1 MIHQIDN
8 QLNQARSK
16 LVQIFRY
23 VQAFNHLQNPIKQ
36 DIQEQPWVLW
46 LHNLP
51 SHPCIRCGIATGT
64 NTSMDPPLD
73 QCAKDQQRDA
83 MAASHDD
90 FILKVKRPKLT
101 DCPVPPKEV
110 EPWLQKGW
118 QNVDGEVVL
127 DPKRSSLFDED
138 PRRLPLLKKWIE
150 DRKQWV
156 IAESPARKAMQI
168 FDQLYTL
175 RAQLEREAEQ
185 VELMLGNEIID
196 WYPQEN
202 TSGIHHPLL
211 LLRLQLDFNA
221 QIPEFTLS
229 ATEHPPEFYTS
240 LLLSLPEINAMSVGQ
255 CRQEFEQ
262 ENIHPLGDA
271 DTTQFLQRLVYQLS
285 PRGEFSD
292 QPISHIDKRFPL
304 ITRDPVLFLR
314 NRALGYNTALE
325 TILESLSQ
333 QKDLPYSLLSLTGIN
348 TGENQRQNSSNPPS
362 RWSSLN
368 GEDEYILFSK
378 PANAEQLE
386 IAQRLEQYG
395 AVLVQGPPGTGKT
408 HTIANLL
415 GHLLAQGKS
424 VLVTSHTS
432 KALKVLREKVVEP
445 LQPLCVSIL
454 EDDSRKQ
461 MERAI
466 DTITERLSFTN
477 ADAFEQQAARLT
489 QQRID
494 TITELQTTRRQLKE
508 ARYSE
513 YQEIVLDGRTYSP
526 SEAARFVA
534 QNSASLNWIPAPIIL
549 EMPLLLSMKEL
560 THLYHTNATVTLTDE
575 REMAVGLPDPQ
586 RLPSPTDFEQ
596 WTIKRDHLLK
606 ENLHFRPD
614 LWVRVPGNLS
624 PETLKQLHSRLIQ
637 ALEPLKETSNDRD
650 WRLAAIAAG
659 RDGGPSRQI
668 WDDLIAKIE
677 GVNKLALQAQ
687 PLLLEY
693 DPFLPEQCFSTQT
706 EQVLKEMIQ
715 HIDRNGRIKGLNL
728 FMHRE
733 WKGLIEQAKVKGQRP
748 ELREHFVALLMQIQ
762 LSTARKDLAGRWQRQ
777 MTMLGAPSVTALGPE
792 PERVCQQYVYQLQ
805 QCLSWFPAIWSPLE
819 EELKQAGLQWDTVL
833 AGMPINLAEHGNL
846 LRLCDAV
853 QAKLPSILA
862 AEISR
867 RTYEANEAMFITLL
881 RLLDLNNSTTEIV
894 QRLRHAT
901 QNYDAQAYR
910 EVFEH
915 LTDLYARQSELHLR
929 HTLLTKLE
937 QCAPGWAAEIR
948 NREGKHGKP
957 ELPGNPQDAWHWLQL
972 QNILDRRTRISLEA
986 LQERCVQL
994 SDAIQRITAEL
1005 VEKKAWAAQVRRTT
1019 MEQRQ
1024 ALQGWK
1030 EIMRKIGKGTGK
1042 RAAQLL
1048 AEARRLMPIC
1058 QTAVPVWIMPLNR
1071 VVQNFDPRRNRFDVV
1086 IIDEASQADIKA
1098 LAAVY
1103 MAEQIVVVG
1112 DDEQVTPIDVGQK
1125 LEQIDKLIDEHLQGI
1140 PLAKIYDG
1148 RLSIYALAKT
1158 TFEPVCL
1165 REHFRCVSPIIQ
1177 FSNALSYDGKIKP
1190 LRDDSE
1196 VKRRPATVAYRV
1208 EALET
1213 EGDVNEEEAQTIAS
1227 LLIAASEQPE
1237 YQDATFGVIS
1247 MLRDKQALRID
1258 SLLRQYLSIAEYT
1271 RHQVLCGTPAHFQGD
1286 ERDVIFLSMVDTPKG
1301 NGPLS
1306 LRNEDAVEYMYK
1318 KRFNVAASRARDQ
1331 LWVVYSLD
1339 PAIDLKDGDIRKRLI
1354 LHAENPGNT
1363 LLKLAEQ
1370 EKKVKSEFEKQ
1381 VLRRLVQAGY
1391 HVVSQWPVGAY
1402 RIDLVVEGGGKRLAV
1417 ECDGDRWHPIEKLE
1431 EDMARQAILERL
1443 GWRFVRIRGSHFFRN
1458 PDQALE
1464 PVFARLRALDM
1475 PPERSDVST
1484 GTIPLDEQELRNRI
1498 TRRAAELRRQWSTMD
1513 SPSLVRPLTSS
1524 PLDVH
1529 VSPPYNT
1536 RCQDAHLRTHLVGKA
1551 TPAKE
1556 A

>member
-1 MIHQIDN
+1 MIHHIDN

-23 VQAFNHLQNPIKQ
+23 VQAFNHLQNPIRQ
-36 DIQEQPWVLW
+36 DIQEQPWVFW

-51 SHPCIRCGIATGT
+51 NHPCIRCGITTGT
-64 NTSMDPPLD
+64 KTSTDTPLG
-73 QCAKDQQRDA
+73 QFTNNQQRGA
-83 MAASHDD
+83 IASTHDD
-90 FILKVKRPKLT
+90 FILKVRRPTLT
-101 DCPVPPKEV
+101 DCPAPPKEI
-110 EPWLQKGW
+110 EPWLQRGW

-127 DPKRSSLFDED
+127 DPKRSSRFNED
-138 PRRLPLLKKWIE
+138 PRRLPLLKKWID
-150 DRKQWV
+150 DRGQWV
-156 IAESPARKAMQI
+156 RAELPARKAMQI

-175 RAQLEREAEQ
+175 RAQLERETEQ
-185 VELMLGNEIID
+185 VEFMLGDGIID
-196 WYPQEN
+196 WYPHPQGN
-202 TSGIHHPLL
+202 MNGVHHPLL
-211 LLRLQLDFNA
+211 LLRLQLDFHA

-229 ATEHPPEFYTS
+229 ATEHPPELYTS
-240 LLLSLPEINAMSVGQ
+240 LLLSLPEVNTTSVGQ

-262 ENIHPLGDA
+262 EHIHPLGDD
-271 DTTQFLQRLVYQLS
+271 DTAQFLQRLVYQLS

-292 QPISHIDKRFPL
+292 QPISHTDKRFPL

-314 NRALGYNTALE
+314 NRALGYNSALE

-348 TGENQRQNSSNPPS
+348 TVENRRQNGSTHPS
-362 RWSSLN
+362 RWSSLH
-368 GEDEYILFSK
+368 GEDEHILFSK
-378 PANAEQLE
+378 SANAEQLE
-386 IAQRLEQYG
+386 IAQRLEHYG

-477 ADAFEQQAARLT
+477 AEAFEQQAARLT

-494 TITELQTTRRQLKE
+494 TITELRKARRQLKE
-508 ARYSE
+508 ACHSE

-526 SEAARFVA
+526 SEAARYVA
-534 QNSASLNWIPAPIIL
+534 QNSASLNWIPAPVIL
-549 EMPLLLSMKEL
+549 ETPLLLSTEEL
-560 THLYHTNATVTLTDE
+560 THLYRTNATVTLIDE

-596 WTIKRDHLLK
+596 WKVNRDRLLK
-606 ENLHFRPD
+606 ENLNFRRD
-614 LWVRVPGNLS
+614 LWVTLPSNIP
-624 PETLKQLHSRLIQ
+624 PEALKQLHDRLLQ
-637 ALEPLKETSNDRD
+637 ALEPLKEAGDERR

-659 RDGGPSRQI
+659 RDGGPGRQI

-677 GVNKLALQAQ
+677 GVERLALQAQ
-687 PLLLEY
+687 PLFLEY

-706 EQVLKEMIQ
+706 EQVLKEIIQ
-715 HIDRNGRIKGLNL
+715 HIDRSGRIKGLNL

-733 WKGLIEQAKVKGQRP
+733 WKELIEQAKVKGQHP
-748 ELREHFVALLMQIQ
+748 QSREHFIALLMQMQ
-762 LSTARKDLAGRWQRQ
+762 LYAARKDLAGRWQRQ
-777 MTMLGAPSVTALGPE
+777 MAVLGAPAATALGPE
-792 PERVCQQYVYQLQ
+792 LERVCKQYVYQLH
-805 QCLSWFPAIWSPLE
+805 QCLNWFAATWSPLE
-819 EELKQAGLQWDTVL
+819 RELKHYGLQWERAL
-833 AGMPINLAEHGNL
+833 AEMPINLAEHGNL
-846 LRLCDAV
+846 LRLYDAV
-853 QAKLPSILA
+853 QEKLPSILA
-862 AEISR
+862 AEINR
-867 RTYEANEAMFITLL
+867 RMYEANEAMFVALL
-881 RLLDLNNSTTEIV
+881 RFLDLSNSTTEVV
-894 QRLRHAT
+894 QRLRHAAK
-901 QNYDAQAYR
+901 NYDPRAYR
-910 EVFEH
+910 EGFER
-915 LTDLYARQSELHLR
+915 LTDLYERQSELHLR

-937 QCAPGWAAEIR
+937 QCAPGWAAAIR
-948 NREGKHGKP
+948 NREGRHGKH
-957 ELPGNPQDAWHWLQL
+957 ELPSNPQEAWHWHQL
-972 QNILDRRTRISLEA
+972 QNILDRRTRTSLEE

-994 SDAIQRITAEL
+994 SDAIHRITADL

-1019 MEQRQ
+1019 TEQRR

-1030 EIMRKIGKGTGK
+1030 EIMRKVGKGTGK

-1103 MAEQIVVVG
+1103 MGEQIVVVG
-1112 DDEQVTPIDVGQK
+1112 DDEQVTPLDVGQK

-1148 RLSIYALAKT
+1148 RLSIYALAKFAP
-1158 TFEPVCL
+1158 FEPVCL
-1165 REHFRCVSPIIQ
+1165 QEHFRCVSPIIQ

-1208 EALET
+1208 QALET
-1213 EGDVNEEEAQTIAS
+1213 TGDVNEEEAQTIAS

-1247 MLRDKQALRID
+1247 MLKDKQALRID
-1258 SLLRQYLSIAEYT
+1258 TLLRHYLPVIEYT
-1271 RHQVLCGTPAHFQGD
+1271 RRQVLCGTPAHFQGD

-1301 NGPLS
+1301 DGPLS
-1306 LRNEDAVEYMYK
+1306 LRSEDALEYMYK
-1318 KRFNVAASRARDQ
+1318 KRFNVAVSRARDQ
-1331 LWVVYSLD
+1331 LWVIHSLD

-1354 LHAENPGNT
+1354 LHAKNPENA

-1370 EKKVKSEFEKQ
+1370 EKKVESEFEKQ

-1391 HVVSQWPVGAY
+1391 HVVPQWPVGAY
-1402 RIDLVVEGGGKRLAV
+1402 RIDLVVEGDGKRLAV

-1464 PVFARLRALDM
+1464 PVFARLRALEM
-1475 PPERSDVST
+1475 PPERSNAST
-1484 GTIPLDEQELRNRI
+1484 STLPLDEQELRDRI
-1498 TRRAAELRRQWSTMD
+1498 TRRAAELRMQWGTMD
-1513 SPSLVRPLTSS
+1513 SPSVPSLTSMS
-1524 PLDVH
+1524 
-1529 VSPPYNT
+1529 
-1536 RCQDAHLRTHLVGKA
+1536 R
-1551 TPAKE
+1551 
-1556 A
+1556 